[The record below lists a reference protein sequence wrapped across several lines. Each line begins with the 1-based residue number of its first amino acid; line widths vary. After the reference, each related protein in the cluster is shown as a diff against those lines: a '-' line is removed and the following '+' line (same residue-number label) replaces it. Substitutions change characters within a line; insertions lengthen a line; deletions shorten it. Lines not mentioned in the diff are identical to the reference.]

1 MLRIHCTHAGCPQRF
16 KRQRGL
22 TYHLRTV
29 HRNSNWV
36 NSDVPSVGEDF
47 HDLDGLGHISP
58 GAESAQPSWSQP
70 PSPEPQQA
78 PPPRPSQIFH
88 LHLTGVPCDSE
99 GNPLPPGTPPL
110 PRTAAQ
116 PTDWS
121 PFESEIQ
128 FQTVDF
134 LYRRVEMSAG
144 NIDELLEIW
153 ALDKMKSDQL
163 GPFTSYEHMY
173 SSINAIQLGDA
184 PWKCFT
190 VSYTRDVQP
199 SDPSWK
205 SAEYGVWFQDPEV
218 IMTQML
224 DNLEF
229 NGHFDYAPYVGLD
242 RSGKWR
248 WSDFMSGN
256 YAWRH
261 SDKIYEEDP
270 TTEGAL
276 YCPIIAGSDKTTVSV
291 ATGHVEYHPFYIS
304 GDNLFNTV
312 RCTHR
317 NTIAPAGFL
326 AIPKSDR
333 KYDNDPA
340 FRKFKRQLYHD
351 SITAILKTFRPGMIK
366 PVVHHCPDGHF
377 RHVIYDLAAY
387 IADYPEQVY
396 LAGIVQNWCPKCT
409 ALPTNLDGLADSRSR
424 QFTEGLVN
432 ELDSKRLWDEYGIDD
447 DITPFTF
454 HFPCAD
460 IHEMLSADL
469 LHQLIKGTFKD
480 HLVQW
485 VSDYLYLE
493 HGEARANEILD
504 DIDRHIAAAPLFS
517 GLHHFP
523 HGRQFKQWMGDDSKA
538 LMKVYLPAILGYVPP
553 KMVQCISTFL
563 DACYI
568 ARRADIT
575 QESLA
580 ALQTAIERFH
590 THREIFC
597 TSGEFG
603 APGGLCSSITESRHI
618 TAVKRPWRR
627 SNHYE
632 ALGKMLLTNQQL
644 DKLLRACA
652 DFIERRML
660 PPSHLPPPKP
670 IIPLGDDDEDTGV
683 IDKYVTGNVA
693 LARTQIRAYPRHL
706 AELAN
711 HIGCPPL
718 IELTRRFLYDQLHTD
733 DGTSS
738 ADIPIQQCPYPTSKV
753 SVFHSAVATFYAPSD
768 KSGIW
773 GMRTECIRSTPSWQ
787 KHRPHDCA
795 LVVEDQ
801 DKPGMRGMSVVQ
813 VKLLFSF
820 EYDGKTYPCALVDW
834 FKRVGMAPNSETG
847 MWKVRPET
855 YRNGQRIVSILHL
868 DTFLCSAHLLPVFG
882 QDVLL
887 FDFHFSYSLDV
898 FESYFVNK
906 YADHHAHEI
915 CF

>member
-1 MLRIHCTHAGCPQRF
+1 
-16 KRQRGL
+16 
-22 TYHLRTV
+22 
-29 HRNSNWV
+29 
-36 NSDVPSVGEDF
+36 
-47 HDLDGLGHISP
+47 
-58 GAESAQPSWSQP
+58 
-70 PSPEPQQA
+70 
-78 PPPRPSQIFH
+78 
-88 LHLTGVPCDSE
+88 
-99 GNPLPPGTPPL
+99 
-110 PRTAAQ
+110 
-116 PTDWS
+116 
-121 PFESEIQ
+121 
-128 FQTVDF
+128 
-134 LYRRVEMSAG
+134 
-144 NIDELLEIW
+144 
-153 ALDKMKSDQL
+153 MKSDQL

-173 SSINAIQLGDA
+173 SSIDTIQLGDA

-190 VSYTRDVQP
+190 VSYTGDVQP

-205 SAEYGVWFQDPEV
+205 SAEYEVWFRDPEV

-224 DNLEF
+224 DNPEF

-242 RSGKWR
+242 RSGKR
-248 WSDFMSGN
+248 CWSDFMSGN

-261 SDKIYEEDP
+261 CDKIYEEDP

-304 GDNLFNTV
+304 GGNLFNTV
-312 RCTHR
+312 RRAHR
-317 NTIAPAGFL
+317 NAVAPAGFL
-326 AIPKSDR
+326 VIPKR
-333 KYDNDPA
+333 
-340 FRKFKRQLYHD
+340 
-351 SITAILKTFRPGMIK
+351 MIK
-366 PVVHHCPDGHF
+366 PVVRRCPDGHF
-377 RHVIYDLAAY
+377 RRVIYDLATY
-387 IADYPEQVY
+387 ITDYPEQVY
-396 LAGIVQNWCPKCT
+396 LARIVQNWCPKCT

-424 QFTEGLVN
+424 RFTEGLVN

-454 HFPCAD
+454 HFPHAD

-480 HLVQW
+480 HLVQG
-485 VSDYLYLE
+485 VGDYLYLE
-493 HGEARANEILD
+493 HSEARANEILD
-504 DIDRHIAAAPLFS
+504 DIDHRIAAAPLFS
-517 GLHHFP
+517 GLCRFP
-523 HGRQFKQWMGDDSKA
+523 HGRRFKQWTGDDSKA
-538 LMKVYLPAILGYVPP
+538 LMKVYLPAISGYVPP
-553 KMVQCISTFL
+553 KMVQCISAFL

-590 THREIFC
+590 THRETFR

-618 TAVKRPWRR
+618 TAVKRPWRH
-627 SNHYE
+627 SNRYE
-632 ALGKMLLTNQQL
+632 ALGQMLLTNQRL
-644 DKLLRACA
+644 DKLLRARV
-652 DFIERRML
+652 DFVERRML

-693 LARTQIRAYPRHL
+693 LARTRTYPRRL

-718 IELTRRFLYDQLHTD
+718 VELTRCFLYDQLHTD

-768 KSGIW
+768 ESGIR
-773 GMRTECIRSTPSWQ
+773 GMRTERIRSTPSWR
-787 KHRPHDCA
+787 KHGPRRNCV

-801 DKPGMRGMSVVQ
+801 DKPGMRGMSVVR

-834 FKRVGMAPNSETG
+834 FKRVGTAPDSETG
-847 MWKVRPET
+847 MWKVQPET
-855 YRNGQRIVSILHL
+855 YRNGQCIVSILHL
-868 DTFLCSAHLLPVFG
+868 DTFLRSAHLLPVFG
-882 QDVLL
+882 QDVLP